1 MLHRTELQT
10 IQKTLK
16 KFNSLSTDVPK
27 PESTQAPGACRGRLK
42 AEPAKWSSG
51 EAILAGCRA
60 TESYWRLILTVRSPD
75 LIRSC
80 THCAFLYFIFPER
93 SDRLSFPSERKIFQ
107 TIPNSQALFLPP
119 LYSGSWQ
126 DCISLTPTPRFKYDL
141 PKSVYN
147 LNIH

>member
-42 AEPAKWSSG
+42 AEPAEW
-51 EAILAGCRA
+51 RA
-60 TESYWRLILTVRSPD
+60 QGKPSLQAAELGSYWRLILTVQSPD

-80 THCAFLYFIFPER
+80 THCAFLYFIFPEC